1 MKMKTVKSTA
11 AREQGCHLCRR
22 AFTLIE
28 LLVVIAIIAIL
39 AAMLLPALSKAKA
52 KANGI
57 SCINNLKQL
66 TLGAHVYAAD
76 FLDAIPIN
84 TSSSAA
90 NTWVLGNVGGATFIT
105 DWTNTALIKASLI
118 YPACSSLGVYHC
130 PGDKADVYGTSLPRA
145 RSYSMN
151 GMMGDNGATL
161 RAAANNPHPGIME
174 NFKFASIRDPS
185 PSAASLFVDEQTDPT
200 SASKNSLDDGYYAV
214 DFSATGRAWRN
225 CPASRHGNYGQ
236 FSFADGHAAIMKWL
250 EPNTKNLQGLDDIV
264 HGQFKDRDLHQVWL
278 STYSAS
284 SPGNP
289 WP

>member
-1 MKMKTVKSTA
+1 MKKLRSAKAVK
-11 AREQGCHLCRR
+11 R

-57 SCINNLKQL
+57 SCISNLKQL

-76 FLDAIPIN
+76 FRDAIIIN
-84 TSSSAA
+84 TSSSTA
-90 NTWVLGNVGGATFIT
+90 NTWVLGNVGGSTFTT
-105 DWTNTALIKASLI
+105 DWTNTALISASLLF
-118 YPACSSLGVYHC
+118 PSCSSLGCYHC
-130 PGDKADVYGTSLPRA
+130 PGDKAYVNGTILPRA

-151 GMMGDNGATL
+151 GMMGDNGPTL

-174 NFKFASIRDPS
+174 NLKFSSVRDPS
-185 PSAASLFVDEQTDPT
+185 PSAASLFVDEQTDAS
-200 SASKNSLDDGYYAV
+200 SAANNSLDDGYYAV
-214 DFSATGRAWRN
+214 NFTDTGRTWRN

-236 FSFADGHAAIMKWL
+236 FSFADGHAGIMKWV
-250 EPNTKNLQGLDDIV
+250 EPNTRNLQGLDDST

-284 SPGNP
+284 APGNP

>member
-1 MKMKTVKSTA
+1 MKTINLNA
-11 AREQGCHLCRR
+11 GADPAGRR
-22 AFTLIE
+22 QRHGFTLIE

-84 TSSSAA
+84 TSSSTA
-90 NTWVLGNVGGATFIT
+90 NTWVLGNVGGASFIP

-118 YPACSSLGVYHC
+118 FPACSALNAYRC
-130 PGDKADVYGTSLPRA
+130 PGDKADVFGASLPRA
-145 RSYSMN
+145 RSYSLN
-151 GMMGDNGATL
+151 GMMGSNGGL
-161 RAAANNPHPGIME
+161 KGAANDPHPGIME
-174 NFKFASIRDPS
+174 NVKFTSIRDPG
-185 PSAASLFVDEQTDPT
+185 PSAASLFVDEQTDP
-200 SASKNSLDDGYYAV
+200 SLASKNSLDDGYYAV
-214 DFSATGRAWRN
+214 DFTATGRAWRN

-236 FSFADGHAAIMKWL
+236 FSFADGHSGIMKWL
-250 EPNTKNLQGLDDIV
+250 EPNTKNLQGLDDSV